1 MTTHDHV
8 SAAAPTDGATEN
20 PPAADPAEQSNGTGA
35 GVICEAEVAD
45 IGLAGTGT
53 DPFDATFL
61 LAATDP
67 QDREIVVWIRL
78 TPTTINDL
86 IDRLGEVLSAQQ
98 DILGINRHQG
108 NTDDVDPDR
117 DNRNEDDPDPGEG
130 RVKRFFD
137 PMGIRHLKDRS
148 PRTTVV
154 LGAAIASLVILAFI
168 LQLFRG

>member
-1 MTTHDHV
+1 MAHRLSHNYHSKAGS
-8 SAAAPTDGATEN
+8 SAA
-20 PPAADPAEQSNGTGA
+20 
-35 GVICEAEVAD
+35 GVVCQAEVVD
-45 IGLAGTGT
+45 IGLAGNGT
-53 DPFDATFL
+53 DPFDATLL
-61 LAATDP
+61 LAGTD
-67 QDREIVVWIRL
+67 QGREIVVWIRL

-168 LQLFRG
+168 LQLIRR

>member
-1 MTTHDHV
+1 MTTHDDV
-8 SAAAPTDGATEN
+8 AAAPTD
-20 PPAADPAEQSNGTGA
+20 ADPANPPVADPGEQPNGSAA
-35 GVICEAEVAD
+35 GVICEAEVVD

-61 LAATDP
+61 LAGTDP
-67 QDREIVVWIRL
+67 QGREIVVWIRL

-86 IDRLGEVLSAQQ
+86 IDRLGEVLFAQQ
-98 DILGINRHQG
+98 DILGINRHQSA
-108 NTDDVDPDR
+108 TDDVDPDR
-117 DNRNEDDPDPGEG
+117 DNTDEDDPDPGEG

-168 LQLFRG
+168 LQLVRG